1 VLVGPCWGPFYIRRT
16 KEGCF
21 LLMKF
26 KGLPIERFWASF
38 VFFVFLTV
46 LGVGPGTFLQRELGS
61 TSETYSQTWNHFN

>member
-1 VLVGPCWGPFYIRRT
+1 
-16 KEGCF
+16 
-21 LLMKF
+21 MKF